1 MTADTEPPG
10 QSGLSGL
17 SDPSHP
23 SNQSNQSDPSV
34 LSDLDEAAL
43 IRSAKA
49 RVRRRK
55 LLIHVVQIVLV
66 VVVLGGWQLG
76 ASQGWLD
83 TFTYGSP
90 SGVVDQL
97 KTWFS
102 EGTALG
108 SIWHNIAVTLQETVL
123 GFLIGTVSG
132 VVLGIA
138 LGRIHALAE
147 VMAPFIKAAN
157 SIPRIVL
164 GSMFIIWFGLGQT
177 GKVAL
182 AVVLV
187 FFSVFFNAFQGTR
200 EVDRNLMANARVLGA
215 SEWRVTTQV
224 VLPSAMTWIVAS
236 LHAAFGF
243 ALIGAIVGEMLGA
256 QAGLGQLIA
265 QSQGLFNADGV
276 YAATLII
283 AVLALA
289 AEFIIARFE
298 NRVLRWRPT
307 QLSESAAL

>member
-1 MTADTEPPG
+1 MTEI
-10 QSGLSGL
+10 LSGAATKTAAAAP
-17 SDPSHP
+17 SD
-23 SNQSNQSDPSV
+23 V
-34 LSDLDEAAL
+34 DEAGL
-43 IRSAKA
+43 IRAAKA
-49 RVRRRK
+49 RTRRRQ
-55 LLIHVVQIVLV
+55 LLILVAQIVLV
-66 VVVLGGWQLG
+66 VIVLGGWQLG
-76 ASQGWLD
+76 ASSGALD
-83 TFTYGSP
+83 KFTYGSP
-90 SGVVDQL
+90 DGVVQQL

-102 EGTALG
+102 DGTSLG
-108 SIWHNIAVTLQETVL
+108 SIWHNIGVTMQETVL
-123 GFLIGTVSG
+123 GFLIGTVAG

-138 LGRIHALAE
+138 LGRIRALAD

-164 GSMFIIWFGLGQT
+164 GSMFIIWFGLGPS

-200 EVDRNLMANARVLGA
+200 EVDRNLIANARILGA
-215 SEWRVTTQV
+215 SEWRVTSQV

-265 QSQGLFNADGV
+265 QAQGNFNADGV
-276 YAATLII
+276 YSGTLII
-283 AVLALA
+283 AVLALI
-289 AEFIIARFE
+289 AEFLVTRFE
-298 NRVLRWRPT
+298 KRVLRWRPT
-307 QLSESAAL
+307 QLSADGGL

>member
-1 MTADTEPPG
+1 MPADAPATAPPEP
-10 QSGLSGL
+10 
-17 SDPSHP
+17 
-23 SNQSNQSDPSV
+23 
-34 LSDLDEAAL
+34 DEAAL
-43 IRSAKA
+43 IRAA
-49 RVRRRK
+49 RTRTRRRG
-55 LLIHVVQIVLV
+55 LLLRAIQCLLVLA
-66 VVVLGGWQLG
+66 VLGGWQFG
-76 ASQGWLD
+76 AAHGWLD
-83 TFTYGSP
+83 PFTYGSP
-90 SGVVDQL
+90 SGVADQL
-97 KTWFS
+97 RSWFT

-108 SIWHNIAVTLQETVL
+108 SIWHNIGVTMEETVL
-123 GFLIGTVSG
+123 GFLIGTASG

-138 LGRIHALAE
+138 LGRLPALAD

-164 GSMFIIWFGLGQT
+164 GSMFIIWFGLGST

-200 EVDRNLMANARVLGA
+200 EVDRNLMANARILGA
-215 SEWRVTTQV
+215 SEWRVTQHV
-224 VLPSAMTWIVAS
+224 VLPSAMTWITAS

-276 YAATLII
+276 YSGTLII
-283 AVLALA
+283 AVLALV
-289 AEFIIARFE
+289 AEFVITRFE
-298 NRVLRWRPT
+298 KRVLRWRPT
-307 QLSESAAL
+307 QLSESASL